1 MRKSTIV
8 ETSVG
13 RTKVINVTGATVG
26 ATATTYASGDLIG
39 TKLTL
44 TDACLEAGSEA
55 TLVSIT
61 IADIDK
67 QNQPLDVVIFN
78 ADPSGTTFTDDAALT
93 VADSDLPKICGSAS
107 VIATDYIDFV
117 DNSVGTK
124 TNIGLVCEAI
134 GTDDLYACV
143 VSRGTGTYSANGLSL
158 ILTFYQD
165 F

>member
-26 ATATTYASGDLIG
+26 ATATTYADGDLIG
-39 TKLTL
+39 TKITL
-44 TDACLEAGSEA
+44 TDACLEVGSEA

-61 IADIDK
+61 AADLDK
-67 QNQPLDVVIFN
+67 QNQPCDVVIFN
-78 ADPSGTTFTDDAALT
+78 SDPSSTFTDDAALT
-93 VADSDLPKICGSAS
+93 IADADIPKICGSAS

-124 TNIGLVCEAI
+124 TNIGLVCEAV
-134 GTDDLYACV
+134 GTDDLFACV
-143 VSRGTGTYSANGLSL
+143 VSRGTGTYSASGLSL
-158 ILTFYQD
+158 KLTFYQD

>member
-26 ATATTYASGDLIG
+26 ATATTYADGDLIG
-39 TKLTL
+39 TKITL
-44 TDACLEAGSEA
+44 TDACLEVGSEA
-55 TLVSIT
+55 TLVSVT
-61 IADIDK
+61 VGDLDK
-67 QNQPLDVVIFN
+67 QNQPCDVVIFN
-78 ADPSGTTFTDDAALT
+78 SDPSSTFTDDAALT
-93 VADSDLPKICGSAS
+93 IADADIPKICGSAS

-124 TNIGLVCEAI
+124 TNIGLVCEAV
-134 GTDDLYACV
+134 GTDDLYACI
-143 VSRGTGTYSANGLSL
+143 VSRGTGTYTESALSL
-158 ILTFYQD
+158 KLTFYQD

>member
-8 ETSVG
+8 ETAVG
-13 RTKVINVTGATVG
+13 RTKVINITGATVG

-39 TKLTL
+39 GKITL
-44 TDACLEAGSEA
+44 TDACLEVGSEA
-55 TLVSIT
+55 TLVSVT
-61 IADIDK
+61 IADVAK
-67 QNQPLDVVIFN
+67 QNQPCDLVIFN
-78 ADPSGTTFTDDAALT
+78 ADPSGTTFTDDAILDLDDSDIT
-93 VADSDLPKICGSAS
+93 KVCGVTSIVAD
-107 VIATDYIDFV
+107 DYADFS

-124 TNIGLVCEAI
+124 ANVGLVCEAI
-134 GTDDLYACV
+134 GTDDLFACV